1 MNQPVDNVQ
10 SERSRLR
17 RQQVLDAAS
26 ACFREYG
33 FHGASI
39 ARISKAAGMSA
50 GHIYHFFDNKE
61 AIIGAIVEQKV
72 ERSIEMITRFESEAD
87 VFGTMVERMDTGLED
102 KTDPEFVGLWLEV
115 LAEAARNCEI
125 ARIVQTADQKMRE
138 RVTRLEKIAR
148 QSRCIESEIKPEAV
162 AEVIMALLEGLGNRI
177 IQNPE
182 MDKEEVIKVLRVAA
196 QAILQA

>member
-1 MNQPVDNVQ
+1 MSRTYNDFQRYLSAKKSVDDRALNQHVWQSLHAALCIQ
-10 SERSRLR
+10 SEPAAPLR
-17 RQQVLDAAS
+17 VI
-26 ACFREYG
+26 E
-33 FHGASI
+33 
-39 ARISKAAGMSA
+39 
-50 GHIYHFFDNKE
+50 
-61 AIIGAIVEQKV
+61 IGAGI
-72 ERSIEMITRFESEAD
+72 
-87 VFGTMVERMDTGLED
+87 GTMVERMDIGLED

-138 RVTRLEKIAR
+138 RVTRLEEIAR
-148 QSRCIESEIKPEAV
+148 RSRCIESQIKPEAV

-177 IQNPE
+177 VQNPD